1 MNKHSI
7 DIINKI
13 QPVIHFNKKSY
24 NQEVFGRWVELR
36 YTKSRVKRDQP
47 TVFIET
53 SIIFVVGTAK
63 LCPPNTYLDDK
74 ENRMFIEIS
83 PHEGVWTKKYSEYP
97 DGTEQSYRLNLN
109 FVREVIFE
117 KRELFEKDG
126 KLFEKIDYSRNLQE
140 TSYIKFLKVS
150 KENTTSECE
159 ENETKKAQGLITQGR
174 INKEP
179 EPMAIT
185 VNIISFNISGDEGVN
200 EWLSLCFSKE
210 GEEEFQRI
218 RRTLDKNTFK

>member
-1 MNKHSI
+1 
-7 DIINKI
+7 
-13 QPVIHFNKKSY
+13 
-24 NQEVFGRWVELR
+24 
-36 YTKSRVKRDQP
+36 
-47 TVFIET
+47 
-53 SIIFVVGTAK
+53 
-63 LCPPNTYLDDK
+63 
-74 ENRMFIEIS
+74 MFIEIS

-109 FVREVIFE
+109 FVREVN
-117 KRELFEKDG
+117 
-126 KLFEKIDYSRNLQE
+126 SRNLQE